1 MQLLY
6 FVTGDTSN
14 GGADLV
20 LSIAG
25 TPAPG
30 ATLQTTTSST
40 LPSQLW
46 QITPAGRIVSAGNS
60 TLALSIGPDNVL
72 IVDTVQQD
80 NQAQFWTFSPG
91 SDGLGTIASQQ
102 TGQVLTLAAPIDPLN
117 SAVGLAPS
125 GNSAAQQW
133 SGEGFDVYSL
143 LTTVTNSTPNALT
156 LAAQAVE
163 GTTNLSGSIPLPPG
177 TSVTIVSSY
186 NDGLATNLSV
196 FDASYS
202 SSNSVASCV
211 VHQHRAGMVI
221 AGEVWVDTINYVDGY
236 QITNVTSEKG
246 SVRDSLPGNAA
257 VTIAHI

>member
-6 FVTGDTSN
+6 FVTGDASS
-14 GGADLV
+14 ADLV

-30 ATLQTTTSST
+30 ATLQTTTNNA

-46 QITPAGRIVSAGNS
+46 QITPGGRIVSAGNS
-60 TLALSIGPDNVL
+60 SLALSIGPDNALV
-72 IVDTVQQD
+72 VDTVQQY
-80 NQAQFWTFSPG
+80 NEAQLWAFSPG
-91 SDGLGTIASQQ
+91 SDGLGTIASLK
-102 TGQVLTLAAPIDPLN
+102 TGQVLTLAAPLAPLN

-125 GNSAAQQW
+125 GSSAAQQW
-133 SGEGFDVYSL
+133 SGNGFGVDSL

-186 NDGLATNLSV
+186 NDGLATNLGV
-196 FDASYS
+196 FDANYS
-202 SSNSVASCV
+202 SSSSVASWV

-236 QITNVTSEKG
+236 QITNVTAEKG

-257 VTIAHI
+257 VTVAHI